1 MARHVKE
8 QSRIALGHQVR
19 DLPSFATV
27 CKTGAVADLKIQ
39 SALENWGPRFT
50 VNGVDPSDFKK
61 VAAGLENWSEWCGAW
76 SQAAE
81 EHLALAEAA
90 ERAGQGRTAGV
101 HFTQASV
108 YYHFAKFL
116 FVEDLAQMRVAHG
129 HAVECLN
136 RALPYLDPPGRRVE
150 VPFEG
155 AQMVGVLRLPAG
167 NGPHPVVLLIP
178 GLDSTKEEF
187 RTTEQLFLERG
198 VATFS
203 VDGPGQGEAEYDLPA
218 RPDWEHPGAALLD
231 ALEEIPELD
240 SSRMAVWGVSLGGYY
255 GPRIAA
261 VDPRVRAC
269 VAQAGPYNWG
279 ECWEMLPALSRE
291 AFQVRTR
298 SASAEQ
304 ARELA
309 LTFSLEGFAERITT
323 PLQIVFGK
331 QDRLIPWPQ
340 AERLAREVRGP
351 VEMLMFEDGNHVCTN
366 IPYRH
371 RYRTADWVA
380 EQLR

>member
-1 MARHVKE
+1 
-8 QSRIALGHQVR
+8 
-19 DLPSFATV
+19 
-27 CKTGAVADLKIQ
+27 
-39 SALENWGPRFT
+39 
-50 VNGVDPSDFKK
+50 
-61 VAAGLENWSEWCGAW
+61 
-76 SQAAE
+76 
-81 EHLALAEAA
+81 
-90 ERAGQGRTAGV
+90 
-101 HFTQASV
+101 
-108 YYHFAKFL
+108 
-116 FVEDLAQMRVAHG
+116 MRVAHG

-231 ALEEIPELD
+231 ALEEIPEID